1 MSEDAGGTGTGGGTR
16 GGPGRDDEEQRDAGR
31 PALRP
36 SQVRKAAQ
44 QAAGAEGQ
52 AEGQAQGGPGGEAA
66 PTAWR
71 VTFSYTGEKVS
82 VVAQQHVAML
92 APPDDRALV
101 EAGSRGSWAEVRD
114 ADGTVLYAQVLHQ
127 PVRAQHE
134 VHNRYGVAPKQVTA
148 DEVRGAFQVVVPDLP
163 GGVELVV
170 RGRADVDDAARKAP
184 RQLVKVRL
192 GQGQG

>member
-36 SQVRKAAQ
+36 SQVRAAAARAQ
-44 QAAGAEGQ
+44 EAAAAG
-52 AEGQAQGGPGGEAA
+52 GGDSPA
-66 PTAWR
+66 PAAWR